1 MKDPTI
7 GHCPSRDDDLEMVR
21 EKLIKGFIGID
32 AEYHIGIKE
41 IGVLNDN
48 PFHSACNEKLP
59 PEEAE
64 MAASELNSQWQELL
78 NDKSWNL
85 FHTITVDG
93 DRQVEVIYADDDRLK
108 DLKMTWGEGPYKSV
122 TDALVERKEYNIDG
136 PGVFDL
142 WNYKEGRKASLG
154 ECIDYVFD
162 HVKQLKI
169 VRRKNPSV
177 ESESVCDAGRTLIK
191 YGDMA

>member
-1 MKDPTI
+1 M
-7 GHCPSRDDDLEMVR
+7 LEFISSSSII
-21 EKLIKGFIGID
+21 EKSSPEPGPELVQSKGV
-32 AEYHIGIKE
+32 K
-41 IGVLNDN
+41 
-48 PFHSACNEKLP
+48 
-59 PEEAE
+59 
-64 MAASELNSQWQELL
+64 
-78 NDKSWNL
+78 
-85 FHTITVDG
+85 
-93 DRQVEVIYADDDRLK
+93 VEVIYADDDRLK

-169 VRRKNPSV
+169 VRRKNPRYKV
-177 ESESVCDAGRTLIK
+177 V
-191 YGDMA
+191 